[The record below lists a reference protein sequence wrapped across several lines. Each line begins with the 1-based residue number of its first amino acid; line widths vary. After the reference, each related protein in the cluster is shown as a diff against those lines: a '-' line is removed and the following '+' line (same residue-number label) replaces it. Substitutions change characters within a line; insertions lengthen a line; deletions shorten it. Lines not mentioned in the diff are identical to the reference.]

1 MAKAEKAGP
10 GPKATFVFQGTVK
23 KLKAALMKSVP
34 VDAHTAIV
42 HVEQVLEAP
51 ANLRHL
57 AGTDITVQLLERV
70 KASVGQAFVF
80 HAAGWIFGDSVAVRA
95 VTQESVQRAHAPL
108 LARGGDPVAHRA
120 DRELQHRVNDAD
132 LVVSGT
138 VVAVKLPEGSE
149 PPVRAARG
157 SVDVAAKPVSEHD
170 PKWREAVV
178 QVADVHKGEH
188 TADKVSVLFPS
199 SQDVRWY
206 KAPKFHAGQQGYFV
220 LQKSKMKES
229 DRVDTRTRGAAMPAE
244 ADKEVEVYTALHPED
259 FHPYT
264 EPERIRAQIDTKPTT
279 RGKER

>member
-1 MAKAEKAGP
+1 MAKAEKVSP
-10 GPKATFVFQGTVK
+10 GPKATFVFEGTVK
-23 KLKAALMKSVP
+23 KLKAALMKSVT
-34 VDAHTAIV
+34 VDAHTAVV
-42 HVEQVLEAP
+42 HVDQVLEAP

-57 AGTDITVQLLERV
+57 AGTDITVQLVERV
-70 KASVGQAFVF
+70 KTALGESFVF
-80 HAAGWIFGDSVAVRA
+80 HAAGWIFGESVAVRA
-95 VTQESVQRAHAPL
+95 VTQEPVQRAHAPL

-120 DRELQHRVNDAD
+120 DRELQNRVNDAD

-149 PPVRAARG
+149 PQVRAVRG
-157 SVDVAAKPVSEHD
+157 AADVAGKPVSEHD

-188 TADKVSVLFPS
+188 AADKVSVLFPS

-220 LQKSKMKES
+220 LQKSRMKAS
-229 DRVDTRTRGAAMPAE
+229 DCVDTRTRGAAMPAE

-264 EPERIRAQIDTKPTT
+264 QPERIRASIATKST
-279 RGKER
+279 RGKEG

>member
-1 MAKAEKAGP
+1 MAKAEKASP

-23 KLKAALMKSVP
+23 KLKTALMKSVP
-34 VDAHTAIV
+34 VDAHTAVV
-42 HVEQVLEAP
+42 HVDQVLEAP

-57 AGTDITVQLLERV
+57 AGTNITVQLVERV
-70 KASVGQAFVF
+70 KAAVGEGFVF
-80 HAAGWIFGDSVAVRA
+80 HAAGWIFGDTVAVRA
-95 VTQESVQRAHAPL
+95 VTQEPVQRAHAPL

-120 DRELQHRVNDAD
+120 DRELQNRVNDAD

-149 PPVRAARG
+149 PQVRAARG
-157 SVDVAAKPVSEHD
+157 GGDVAGKPVSEHD

-188 TADKVSVLFPS
+188 AADKVSVLFPS

-220 LQKSKMKES
+220 LQKSKIKAS
-229 DRVDTRTRGAAMPAE
+229 DRVDTRTRGAALPPE

-264 EPERIRAQIDTKPTT
+264 QPERIRASIDTKRT
-279 RGKER
+279 RGKED

>member
-1 MAKAEKAGP
+1 MAKAAKTSPE
-10 GPKATFVFQGTVK
+10 PKATFVFQGTVK
-23 KLKAALMKSVP
+23 KVKAALMRSVP
-34 VDAHTAIV
+34 VDAHTAVV
-42 HVEQVLEAP
+42 HVDQVLEAP

-57 AGTDITVQLLERV
+57 AGMDLTVQLVERV
-70 KASVGQAFVF
+70 KASAGDTFVF
-80 HAAGWIFGDSVAVRA
+80 HAAGWIFGDTVALRA
-95 VTQESVQRAHAPL
+95 VTQEPLERAHAPL

-120 DRELQHRVNDAD
+120 DRELQDRVNDAD

-149 PPVRAARG
+149 PQVRATRG
-157 SVDVAAKPVSEHD
+157 SVDVAGKPVSEHD

-188 TADKVSVLFPS
+188 AADRVSVLFPS
-199 SQDVRWY
+199 SQDVRWF

-229 DRVDTRTRGAAMPAE
+229 DRVDTRTRGASIPAE
-244 ADKEVEVYTALHPED
+244 ADKEVEVYTALHPDD

-264 EPERIRAQIDTKPTT
+264 QPERIRASIDAKST